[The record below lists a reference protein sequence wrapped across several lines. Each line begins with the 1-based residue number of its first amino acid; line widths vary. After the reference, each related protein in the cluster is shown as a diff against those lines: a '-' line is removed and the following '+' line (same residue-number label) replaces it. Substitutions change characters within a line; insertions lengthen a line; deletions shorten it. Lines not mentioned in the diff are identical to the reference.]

1 MELTRRG
8 QDLKTEPQAEGA
20 SKLPAPTGLW
30 LERSAQEVIRLW
42 SSCQMTR
49 VSFCSSRRLDAL
61 SGGSQQ
67 EKGLV
72 RWDSSFLWIFWPNIN
87 TINFHQSCTL
97 TLLILVQQ
105 PEFCSLW
112 VSFCFIH
119 LCHILD
125 PTYKSYCVVLV
136 FLFLTYFAQYDNLQ
150 VHPCCCKRHYFILF
164 FLIADLYCALCCT
177 GGLTINQYTL
187 SIQLVDPGDASRSVL
202 ISAALCLHEAG
213 NLGSPLSA
221 LTKF

>member
-1 MELTRRG
+1 MLCLSLSALESGCTLPCPALRTGLSKLFMTSYAAELTRRG

-30 LERSAQEVIRLW
+30 LERSAQEGFRLW
-42 SSCQMTR
+42 SSYQMTR

-61 SGGSQQ
+61 SGGSQR

-72 RWDSSFLWIFWPNIN
+72 RWDSGFLWIFWPNIN

-112 VSFCFIH
+112 VSVSFI
-119 LCHILD
+119 
-125 PTYKSYCVVLV
+125 
-136 FLFLTYFAQYDNLQ
+136 
-150 VHPCCCKRHYFILF
+150 
-164 FLIADLYCALCCT
+164 CA
-177 GGLTINQYTL
+177 I
-187 SIQLVDPGDASRSVL
+187 
-202 ISAALCLHEAG
+202 
-213 NLGSPLSA
+213 
-221 LTKF
+221 F